1 MCNIKHIPL
10 YSNINRLNP
19 CHPSLSN
26 IMRQGG
32 SKTEHTEQRPR
43 NCQNKTGLGGKTH
56 GNIADWGDTKEMQKM
71 DTGDKQT

>member
-1 MCNIKHIPL
+1 
-10 YSNINRLNP
+10 
-19 CHPSLSN
+19 
-26 IMRQGG
+26 MRQGG

-56 GNIADWGDTKEMQKM
+56 ENIADWGDTKEMQKM